1 MHACLSPCM
10 VPSCDRRTSP
20 SMSSSALSVYV
31 LVKGMV
37 RGGHSTWRVNCLFKL
52 LDALVTSPA
61 GLPLCLPI
69 QRSYTW
75 HAWLSHCS
83 LSQLGGPCDL
93 LDVHSNDA
101 EDGFAYNVT
110 DSLSNPNWTNSWV
123 LGNESTG
130 YEWS

>member
-1 MHACLSPCM
+1 MHACLM
-10 VPSCDRRTSP
+10 H
-20 SMSSSALSVYV
+20 ALSLHV
-31 LVKGMV
+31 LVKGMA

-75 HAWLSHCS
+75 HAWLPHYS
-83 LSQLGGPCDL
+83 LLQLGGPCDF
-93 LDVHSNDA
+93 LDVHSND
-101 EDGFAYNVT
+101 DGFAYNAT
-110 DSLSNPNWTNSWV
+110 DGLSNPNWTNSWV